1 MVKIAASLV
10 LGACALGAVLLGA
23 DAQTQKSFRI
33 GTGNSAGTYYPIADI
48 VARSVSGSG
57 NLKLE
62 AVTSNGSVANVEAIT
77 GGRLESGFSQSDI
90 AFWAYT
96 GTGVFEGKPRADE
109 LRAIAN
115 LYPKSVHLVARKGSG
130 INTVADLAGKRVSL
144 DEPGSGTL
152 VDARIILA
160 AWNIKETDIKPV
172 YLKPNQAAEK
182 MKDGSVDA
190 FFFVGGYPTAAIT
203 ELAASGPGIELV
215 PIDGPNAEK
224 IRGEYKFFARDD
236 IPANTYKGVEGART
250 LSVGAQWITSTKVDS
265 EVVYEVAKGLWAE
278 RTRQRTRRW
287 PCEGQN
293 DRRRYGSHRD
303 RHTRCIPARNA
314 SIGKQGCLSSRAKSK
329 NTCSSEALHG
339 LTGSIYRQSAA
350 SNASIGQQVCSAL

>member
-1 MVKIAASLV
+1 MKTRRIAALLV
-10 LGACALGAVLLGA
+10 SSACALGTAFLSA
-23 DAQTQKSFRI
+23 NAQTPKSFRI
-33 GTGNSAGTYYPIADI
+33 GTGNTAGTYYPIADI

-57 NLKLE
+57 SLKLE
-62 AVTSNGSVANVEAIT
+62 AIASNGSVANVEAIT
-77 GGRLESGFSQSDI
+77 SGQLESGFSQSDI

-96 GTGVFEGKPRADE
+96 GTGVFEGKPRAQE

-115 LYPKSVHLVARKGSG
+115 LYPESVHLVARKGAG

-160 AWNIKETDIKPV
+160 AWNVKESDMRPV

-190 FFFVGGYPTAAIT
+190 FFFVGGYPATAIS

-236 IPANTYKGVEGART
+236 IPANTYKGVDTART
-250 LSVGAQWITSTKVDS
+250 LSVGAQWITSSKVDPD
-265 EVVYEVAKGLWAE
+265 VIYGVAKGLWAE
-278 RTRQRTRRW
+278 RTRTALG
-287 PCEGQN
+287 EGHAK
-293 DRRRYGSHRD
+293 GKM
-303 RHTRCIPARNA
+303 IA
-314 SIGKQGCLSSRAKSK
+314 SDTA
-329 NTCSSEALHG
+329 
-339 LTGSIYRQSAA
+339 LTGIGIPLHPGAERFYREAGMLSR
-350 SNASIGQQVCSAL
+350 

>member
-1 MVKIAASLV
+1 VKVTKVAASLV
-10 LGACALGAVLLGA
+10 VAICAISTVLVGA
-23 DAQTQKSFRI
+23 DAQALKSFRI
-33 GTGNSAGTYYPIADI
+33 GTGNTAGTYYPIADI
-48 VARSVSGSG
+48 VARTVSTSAA
-57 NLKLE
+57 LKLE

-77 GGRLESGFSQSDI
+77 GGRLESGFSQSDV
-90 AFWAYT
+90 AYWAYT

-115 LYPKSVHLVARKGSG
+115 LYPESVHLVARKGAR

-160 AWNIKETDIKPV
+160 AWNIKEIDIKPV

-190 FFFVGGYPTAAIT
+190 FFFVAGYPTAAIT

-236 IPANTYKGVEGART
+236 IPANTYKGVDAART
-250 LSVGAQWITSTKVDS
+250 LSVGAQWITSAKVDAEIIYQVS
-265 EVVYEVAKGLWAE
+265 KGLWAD
-278 RTRQRTRRW
+278 RTRQ
-287 PCEGQN
+287 ELADG
-293 DRRRYGSHRD
+293 H
-303 RHTRCIPARNA
+303 AK
-314 SIGKQGCLSSRAKSK
+314 GKMIA
-329 NTCSSEALHG
+329 TDTA
-339 LTGSIYRQSAA
+339 LTGIGIPLHPGAERFYREAGMLTQ
-350 SNASIGQQVCSAL
+350 